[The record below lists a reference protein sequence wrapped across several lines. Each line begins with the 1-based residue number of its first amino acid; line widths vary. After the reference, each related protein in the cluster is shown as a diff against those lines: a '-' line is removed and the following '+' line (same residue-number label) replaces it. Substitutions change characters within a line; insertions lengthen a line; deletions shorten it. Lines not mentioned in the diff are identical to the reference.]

1 VTHTKMH
8 AEEIYIDGTLVR
20 RLVATQFSHWAGLP
34 LVRVKSAGTD
44 NALFRLGSDML
55 VRLPRV
61 HWAVDDV
68 HKEQR
73 WLPRLA
79 PLLPVEI
86 PTPVAMGGPGEGFP
100 WHWSV
105 YRWIEG
111 EPAGIGALADAR
123 TLATE
128 VASFVLSLR
137 RVDTAGAPR
146 AGRGVDLTEQDADV
160 RKAIAALEGQLDT
173 DAVSA
178 AWERGLA
185 LPPWKGPPVWIHGDL
200 KPDNLLCRDGHLR
213 AVIDFGGLGA
223 GDPAADML
231 VAWTLL
237 PPAARDRYR
246 AALHGDAATWRRGR
260 AWALS
265 VALIQLPYYQDTNP
279 TLASSARHVIAEVLE
294 DARTDP

>member
-1 VTHTKMH
+1 MH